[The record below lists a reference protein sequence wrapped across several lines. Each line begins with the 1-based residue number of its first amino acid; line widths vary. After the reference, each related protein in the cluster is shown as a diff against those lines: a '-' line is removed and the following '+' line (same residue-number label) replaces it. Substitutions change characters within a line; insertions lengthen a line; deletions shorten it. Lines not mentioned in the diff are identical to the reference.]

1 MQKAALLDVFDQEL
15 EEGST
20 TTEKCRRRSRST
32 VESNLSS
39 YYHGNNADHE
49 PPPYTAAARIYYK
62 IDTVIAH
69 RRTQI
74 GLIFMLMVVSIALS
88 GVALWSDVLLEG
100 GDGGADTD
108 DDELGGGS
116 GDGNE
121 GDDGADKNV
130 GEHIWDAWTYMADP
144 GTHGEVTGMV
154 HRALAATTA
163 IVGIFF
169 MSVIFGIVVD
179 TIREKMD
186 ELKKVRTV

>member
-1 MQKAALLDVFDQEL
+1 MQKASLLGVFDQKL
-15 EEGST
+15 ET

-49 PPPYTAAARIYYK
+49 PLPYTTAARIYYK
-62 IDTVIAH
+62 IDTVISH

-74 GLIFMLMVVSIALS
+74 GLIFTLMVVSIALS
-88 GVALWSDVLLEG
+88 GVALWLGVGSDD
-100 GDGGADTD
+100 GDD
-108 DDELGGGS
+108 
-116 GDGNE
+116 

-144 GTHGEVTGMV
+144 GTHGEVTGIV
-154 HRALAATTA
+154 HRTVAAMTA

-186 ELKKVRTV
+186 ELKKVRNN